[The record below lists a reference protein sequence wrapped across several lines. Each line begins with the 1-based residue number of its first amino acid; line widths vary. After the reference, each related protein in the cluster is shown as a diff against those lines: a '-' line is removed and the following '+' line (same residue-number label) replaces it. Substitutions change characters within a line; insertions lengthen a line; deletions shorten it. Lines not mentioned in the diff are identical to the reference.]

1 MKNVVFIL
9 FVVGAVLQSCSPA
22 LYPAKKKPFAG
33 YAAELLDSTICYYKV
48 ADRPLFYENYPKRE
62 NEMVSYLAGQDT
74 RRKDKVAYL
83 WPTSGLFSAV
93 NALLSATG
101 DKKYKH
107 KLETLILPGLQL
119 YYDTTRHPVCYQS
132 YLAEA
137 GHSDRF
143 YDDNIWLGID
153 FLESYRLTGQKQYL
167 KSSEEIWEF
176 IESGRDTILGDGIYW
191 CEQQKHSKNT
201 CSNAPASV
209 LALMLYRATRN
220 TTYLHAGKDLYHWTQ
235 QNLQDTTDY
244 LYFDNKKLD
253 GKIGKTK
260 FQYNSGQM
268 LQAASLLYQLTRE
281 ERYLHDAQNLAKACS
296 NYFFEEVTL
305 SDGSTLKALKNGN
318 IWFVAIMLRGFEELY
333 RIDKN
338 PQYLNDFKTTLDYL
352 WKHNLNSNKLF
363 NDEQFVRK
371 ARKKDHKWLL
381 TQGALIE
388 MYARLADF
396 KK

>member
-9 FVVGAVLQSCSPA
+9 FVVGVVFQSCSPA
-22 LYPAKKKPFAG
+22 LYSAKKKPFAE
-33 YAAELLDSTICYYKV
+33 YASELLDSTFNYYKV
-48 ADRPLFYENYPKRE
+48 ADRPLFNENYPKKE

-74 RRKDKVAYL
+74 LRKDKVAYL
-83 WPTSGLFSAV
+83 WPSSGLFSAV
-93 NALLSATG
+93 NALLDATG
-101 DKKYKH
+101 DKKYKK
-107 KLETLILPGLQL
+107 KLQTVILPGLQL
-119 YYDTTRHPVCYQS
+119 YYDTTRNPVCYQS

-153 FLESYRLTGQKQYL
+153 FLESYRLTGQKEYL
-167 KSSEEIWEF
+167 KSSEEIWKF
-176 IESGRDTILGDGIYW
+176 IDSGRDTILGDGIYW

-209 LALMLYRATRN
+209 LALILYQATRKPE
-220 TTYLHAGKDLYHWTQ
+220 YLQAGKDLYHWTQ
-235 QNLQDTTDY
+235 QNLQDADY

-260 FQYNSGQM
+260 YQYNSGQM
-268 LQAASLLYQLTRE
+268 LQAASLLYLLTKE

-296 NYFFEEVTL
+296 NYFFGEVTTP
-305 SDGSTLKALKNGN
+305 DGNTFKAVKNGN

-333 RIDKN
+333 GIDKN
-338 PQYLNDFKTTLDYL
+338 PQYLNDFKTTLDYM
-352 WKHNLNSNKLF
+352 WKHNRNSNKLF
-363 NDEQFVRK
+363 DDEQFVSK

-381 TQGALIE
+381 TQGAMIE